1 MLWSKYLSKLFLGRN
16 RMSEKE
22 TRCERFYHFGHVL
35 SRIDTTWTILSR
47 VRHGFRPRASPA
59 EQQLEDEGYQRL

>member
-1 MLWSKYLSKLFLGRN
+1 
-16 RMSEKE
+16 MSEKE